1 MPFKIESH
9 VKPPRIKVPKCK
21 RTPANVHTAYKA
33 YGDAYKKVYGVSPT
47 GFTYDVATK
56 FIHVGNS
63 AGVSL
68 HRLKEM
74 TRQLELRAG

>member
-1 MPFKIESH
+1 MFKIDSH

-63 AGVSL
+63 VGVSL

>member
-1 MPFKIESH
+1 MFKIESH
-9 VKPPRIKVPKCK
+9 VKPPRIKVPKK
-21 RTPANVHTAYKA
+21 LRTPQQVHNAYKA
-33 YGDAYKKVYGVSPT
+33 YGEAYKRVYGVSPT

-68 HRLKEM
+68 QRLKEM

>member
-1 MPFKIESH
+1 MFKIDSH

-21 RTPANVHTAYKA
+21 RTPQNVHDAYKA
-33 YGDAYKKVYGVSPT
+33 YSEAYKKVFGVSPT
-47 GFTYDVATK
+47 GFTYDIGTK

-68 HRLKEM
+68 QRLKEM
-74 TRQLELRAG
+74 TRQLALRAG

>member
-1 MPFKIESH
+1 MFKIDSH
-9 VKPPRIKVPKCK
+9 VKPPRIKVRKQRKC
-21 RTPANVHTAYKA
+21 PPNVNLAFEAYAKAYKL
-33 YGDAYKKVYGVSPT
+33 VYGVSPD
-47 GFTYDVATK
+47 GFTYDKATK

-68 HRLKEM
+68 QRLKEM